1 MIAHD
6 VAGVT
11 VVAICDPARK
21 APPRNTSTMSSVI
34 WNGTAS
40 AAAGGDPSSGR
51 IAGGP
56 VDSGWRRMNAGL
68 LAAGSASG
76 RSAA

>member
-40 AAAGGDPSSGR
+40 AAAG
-51 IAGGP
+51 A
-56 VDSGWRRMNAGL
+56 
-68 LAAGSASG
+68 
-76 RSAA
+76 

>member
-1 MIAHD
+1 VTPEELIAHEA
-6 VAGVT
+6 AGVT

-40 AAAGGDPSSGR
+40 AAAG
-51 IAGGP
+51 A
-56 VDSGWRRMNAGL
+56 
-68 LAAGSASG
+68 
-76 RSAA
+76 